1 MQLAHS
7 QPPMQCHTLYNE
19 LLKNGQSVDVYYNLG
34 NAYYRSDNIPQALLA
49 YERASLLD
57 PSDKAVRFNL
67 EFVNGKT
74 IDKVGN
80 ANEMFFV
87 VAYRSIVNMMSL
99 KGWTTLSITAFMLS
113 LLLALA
119 YLFGTAMWMR
129 KSGFYGALLAFAVFA
144 SSVLFAWQQHS
155 RLVNRDGAIV
165 VAPVVNVKKT
175 PADSSSDAFVIHEG
189 TRVTITDSTMRDWYG
204 VKLNDGREGWIKK
217 KQIELI

>member
-1 MQLAHS
+1 M
-7 QPPMQCHTLYNE
+7 
-19 LLKNGQSVDVYYNLG
+19 
-34 NAYYRSDNIPQALLA
+34 
-49 YERASLLD
+49 
-57 PSDKAVRFNL
+57 
-67 EFVNGKT
+67 
-74 IDKVGN
+74 
-80 ANEMFFV
+80 
-87 VAYRSIVNMMSL
+87 
-99 KGWTTLSITAFMLS
+99 
-113 LLLALA
+113 
-119 YLFGTAMWMR
+119 
-129 KSGFYGALLAFAVFA
+129 FA